1 MPPPSTQD
9 CGDGGSWRTVAR
21 AEGAYQWRDSG
32 MRRHLCR
39 RVEHT
44 ARMSTRVCVARR
56 AGLERRSCST
66 PSPPT
71 PERRMAGRH
80 AGATHRASK
89 RRSARST
96 LGDPAGARH
105 TGERKVSLGHHQRCV
120 DTRYVV
126 RDWAMPRACPGQV
139 RDRRLTGAH
148 GTGGGRMARRAVAKG
163 RGGRAWPSGHSAPDG
178 QTFVILSVREAQRW
192 FASPTRSTTEQ
203 YPTLSEENPTLSGK
217 SPQHQLETHCS
228 LSLVGGNFVSS
239 NDDLTKKKSQI
250 PERNL
255 SSSPVSDI
263 VG

>member
-1 MPPPSTQD
+1 MPPTSSTQD

-80 AGATHRASK
+80 ARK
-89 RRSARST
+89 RRTEPASDEASRST
-96 LGDPAGARH
+96 LEDPAGARH
-105 TGERKVSLGHHQRCV
+105 TGVREVSLGHHQRCV

-178 QTFVILSVREAQRW
+178 QT
-192 FASPTRSTTEQ
+192 
-203 YPTLSEENPTLSGK
+203 
-217 SPQHQLETHCS
+217 
-228 LSLVGGNFVSS
+228 
-239 NDDLTKKKSQI
+239 
-250 PERNL
+250 
-255 SSSPVSDI
+255 
-263 VG
+263 